1 MKDFLYLVQIDEI
14 TLMNSEKSH
23 VLQFLFILADGL
35 ILPILIACRMNQT
48 ASVVRLDIDDI
59 LDIFKDSLPIAADS
73 RPFYGRRS
81 VGASVRAASGRAMHL
96 RSTFSRRFLS
106 KGFII

>member
-14 TLMNSEKSH
+14 TFMDPEKPH
-23 VLQFLFILADGL
+23 VFQLLFILADGL
-35 ILPILIACRMNQT
+35 ILPVLIAYCMNQA

-73 RPFYGRRS
+73 QPFYRPPAPLALQYGLHPAEPCIC
-81 VGASVRAASGRAMHL
+81 GALFPGVSCQRAS
-96 RSTFSRRFLS
+96 
-106 KGFII
+106 

>member
-1 MKDFLYLVQIDEI
+1 MDP
-14 TLMNSEKSH
+14 EKSH
-23 VLQFLFILADGL
+23 VFQLLFILADGL
-35 ILPILIACRMNQT
+35 ILPVLIACCMNQA

-73 RPFYGRRS
+73 QPFTAARS
-81 VGASVRAASGRAMHL
+81 DGASVRAAASGWAMHL